1 MTEPTDLRAG
11 IRQGLPLV
19 LPTFA
24 LGISFGVLAQPV
36 MGSVAPIVMSIVVF
50 SGAAQFAALTVLAAG
65 GGAVTAVLAGML
77 MNLRWLPMGFAVGP
91 FLPGRPLARVA
102 QSMAIVDASF
112 VLSSRGDGTYD
123 RGVLIGASLAQGSA
137 WVLGTVAGVLGGGL
151 LGDPQALGLDAIF
164 VAFYAALLASE
175 ARGRPAIAAAV
186 IGGAVA
192 LALMPVA
199 PAGVPVLAASL
210 GALLGLTKYGESLAV
225 AGADESKSATAGGDE
240 AQAAGEDGRGPAV
253 GGDEGRGWAAGEH
266 GRGPAVGGDEGRGRA
281 AGGSDGQARVGGRGP
296 AAIQRGAA

>member
-1 MTEPTDLRAG
+1 MDVKSGMRE
-11 IRQGLPLV
+11 GLPLV

-50 SGAAQFAALTVLAAG
+50 SGAAQFASLTVLAAG
-65 GGAVTAVLAGML
+65 GGVLTAIAAGML

-102 QSMAIVDASF
+102 QSFAIVDASF
-112 VLSSRGDGTYD
+112 AMSSRGDGTYD
-123 RGVLIGASLAQGSA
+123 RSVLIGASLSQGAA
-137 WVLGTVAGVLGGGL
+137 WVAGTAAGVLGGGF

-164 VAFYAALLASE
+164 VAFYAALLAGE
-175 ARGRPAIAAAV
+175 ARGGEPMLAAGL
-186 IGGAVA
+186 GGAIA

-210 GALLGLTKYGESLAV
+210 GALLGLTRV
-225 AGADESKSATAGGDE
+225 R
-240 AQAAGEDGRGPAV
+240 QPA
-253 GGDEGRGWAAGEH
+253 
-266 GRGPAVGGDEGRGRA
+266 
-281 AGGSDGQARVGGRGP
+281 
-296 AAIQRGAA
+296 

>member
-1 MTEPTDLRAG
+1 MRK
-11 IRQGLPLV
+11 GLPLV

-36 MGSVAPIVMSIVVF
+36 MGSLAPVVMSIVVF
-50 SGAAQFAALTVLAAG
+50 SGAAQFASLTVLAAG
-65 GGAVTAVLAGML
+65 GGTVTAVLAGML

-137 WVLGTVAGVLGGGL
+137 WVLGTLAGVLGGGL

-175 ARGRPAIAAAV
+175 ARGRPAVAAAAL
-186 IGGAVA
+186 GAAIA

-210 GALLGLTKYGESLAV
+210 GALIGLTKYGESMTV
-225 AGADESKSATAGGDE
+225 AGRNDRVRSEPAT
-240 AQAAGEDGRGPAV
+240 
-253 GGDEGRGWAAGEH
+253 
-266 GRGPAVGGDEGRGRA
+266 
-281 AGGSDGQARVGGRGP
+281 
-296 AAIQRGAA
+296 QRGAA